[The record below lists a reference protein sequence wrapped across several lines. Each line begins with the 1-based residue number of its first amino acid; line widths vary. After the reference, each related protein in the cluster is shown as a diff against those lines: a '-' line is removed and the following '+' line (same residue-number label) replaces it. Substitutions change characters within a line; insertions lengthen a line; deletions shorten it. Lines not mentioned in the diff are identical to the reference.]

1 MNKEEA
7 ENLLKDSRDK
17 IDVLDEQIINLIV
30 KRTSLAYDIAISKKA
45 LNKELLDTSR
55 ENIIHDKINN
65 LLDGIDIDKDS
76 VIEIFG
82 ILASMSKEEQKK
94 YLD

>member
-7 ENLLKDSRDK
+7 EILLKESRDK
-17 IDVLDEQIINLIV
+17 IDVLDEQITNLIV
-30 KRTSLAYDIAISKKA
+30 KRTSLAYNIAISKKA

-76 VIEIFG
+76 VIEIFD

>member
-1 MNKEEA
+1 MNTEEA
-7 ENLLKDSRDK
+7 ENLLKESRDK
-17 IDVLDEQIINLIV
+17 IDVLDEQITNLIV
-30 KRTSLAYDIAISKKA
+30 KRTALAYDIAISKKA

-65 LLDGIDIDKDS
+65 LLDGIDIDKNS
-76 VIEIFG
+76 VIEIFD

>member
-7 ENLLKDSRDK
+7 ENLLKESRDK

-76 VIEIFG
+76 VIEIFD

>member
-7 ENLLKDSRDK
+7 ENLLKESRDK

>member
-7 ENLLKDSRDK
+7 ENLLKESRDK
-17 IDVLDEQIINLIV
+17 IDVLDEQITNLIV

>member
-1 MNKEEA
+1 MNKEKA
-7 ENLLKDSRDK
+7 ENLLKESRDK